1 MNSVWN
7 EIERQFIRENAANVT
22 DEEGARLLSDIAG
35 RTITVH
41 AWRKQRQKMGLKKAP
56 GRGVCKLEKE
66 KKDGRNPSATGGKPA
81 DTSPEPEAPPEAP
94 VPF

>member
-7 EIERQFIRENAANVT
+7 EIERQFIRENAGNVT
-22 DEEGARLLSDIAG
+22 DENGARLLSEIAG

-56 GRGVCKLEKE
+56 GRGVCKLDKE
-66 KKDGRNPSATGGKPA
+66 KKDGKNSSTT
-81 DTSPEPEAPPEAP
+81 DTSPEPEAPSEAP
-94 VPF
+94 IPF